1 MHGEFRALLFRL
13 PSTGVSQMQQ
23 RRQTT
28 RSQRLNRSEMI
39 GFRVEAAVKSAA
51 EHAAAQDHRTLSSL
65 LQKLL
70 VDFLHAQGYLQR
82 PVKAPGPI

>member
-1 MHGEFRALLFRL
+1 
-13 PSTGVSQMQQ
+13 
-23 RRQTT
+23 
-28 RSQRLNRSEMI
+28 MI

-51 EHAAAQDHRTLSSL
+51 EYAAAQDHRTLSSL
-65 LQKLL
+65 LEKLL